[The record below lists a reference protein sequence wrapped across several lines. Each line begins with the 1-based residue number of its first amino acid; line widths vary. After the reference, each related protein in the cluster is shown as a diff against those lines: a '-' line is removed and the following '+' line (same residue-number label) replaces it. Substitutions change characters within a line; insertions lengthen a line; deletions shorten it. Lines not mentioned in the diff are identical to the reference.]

1 MRYAERVETGLVH
14 VNCPTTLSELQMPYG
29 GMKESGHGGREMG
42 AYSLDF
48 YTELQAVY
56 VRP

>member
-1 MRYAERVETGLVH
+1 

-29 GMKESGHGGREMG
+29 GMKDSGHGGREMG
-42 AYSLDF
+42 TYSLDF